1 VDLRRLDDRVVARA
15 AAWARR
21 VRGNAAAG
29 PGVSGLLRA
38 LDDRYASTGALRV
51 VRDEP
56 GLGVLAAVSVLLA
69 GAGTSAALA
78 LSAPPGLTG
87 EARADPVVLGAP
99 VGVDAEAHLASAQER
114 AVQLTRETPDTRR
127 LALVSLRDELTAEQA
142 ARLVVE
148 SSLALRRAYVR
159 APVAGPPELFA
170 VDLAEDPARTLT
182 AFAAATAGRKAQ
194 ESRELQALAAA
205 ETGQPE
211 VRASYEAA
219 ARTAGLEAA
228 AYAAGCACV
237 MALVVEGPAAELAE
251 FPSLP
256 VVRGVEVAPPGTR
269 LTTAEVTPL
278 PPEVTGPVPAA
289 AGGG

>member
-21 VRGNAAAG
+21 VRRPAASG

-78 LSAPPGLTG
+78 LSAPPDLTG
-87 EARADPVVLGAP
+87 GARAEPVVLGAP
-99 VGVDAEAHLASAQER
+99 VGVDADAHLASAQVR
-114 AVQLTRETPDTRR
+114 AVQLARETPDTRR
-127 LALVSLRDELTAEQA
+127 LALVSLRDELTVEQA

-148 SSLALRRAYVR
+148 SSLALRRAYGR
-159 APVAGPPELFA
+159 APVAGPELFA
-170 VDLAEDPARTLT
+170 VDLAEDPARTLS
-182 AFAAATAGRKAQ
+182 AFFAATAGRKAQ
-194 ESRELQALAAA
+194 EQRELQALAAA

-211 VRASYEAA
+211 ARASYEAA

-237 MALVVEGPAAELAE
+237 LAVVVEGPAAELAE
-251 FPSLP
+251 LASLP
-256 VVRGVEVAPPGTR
+256 AVRGVEVAPPGTR
-269 LTTAEVTPL
+269 LATAEVTPL

-289 AGGG
+289 VGGG